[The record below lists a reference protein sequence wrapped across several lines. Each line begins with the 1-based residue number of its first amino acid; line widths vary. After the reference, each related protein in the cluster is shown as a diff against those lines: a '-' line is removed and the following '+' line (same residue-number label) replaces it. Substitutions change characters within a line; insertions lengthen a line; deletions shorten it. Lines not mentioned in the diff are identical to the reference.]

1 MQTTVQTLPFRSL
14 SPHQRVVARP
24 AQHVPAML
32 SAVEEKLLLA
42 VYHFHYLTLEQ
53 VVCYLG
59 ISPNS
64 ANWIR
69 KKLKSLVDRA
79 YLDTQFLPRL
89 TPYGRLPLIYML
101 GTEGVNHFK
110 ELGFQVS
117 YHSPKERI
125 RSYLFLTHTLDL
137 NDLVIAAVSL
147 SRINPAITLT
157 EWKHERVLKH
167 MPCKVDIGNGKTS
180 AVVPDAWLDW
190 QLEAPFGAPG
200 EDRFSVFVEL
210 DQDTEDITQ
219 FKPKIR
225 SYLSFANGA
234 YKVFGSDVFNV
245 VFVVADGGQRRLQQL
260 RKWTMEQVTT
270 QEALDYA
277 LFFTFAL
284 LPAAPIDAVSLFLS
298 PVCYTLE
305 DDRLVSLIDKI
316 L

>member
-1 MQTTVQTLPFRSL
+1 MQPTVQTLPFQSL
-14 SPHQRVVARP
+14 SPQQVVLARP
-24 AQHVPAML
+24 SHTVPDML
-32 SAVEEKLLLA
+32 SAVEEKLLMA
-42 VYHFHYLTLEQ
+42 VYRFHYLTLEQ
-53 VVCYLG
+53 IVCYLG

-79 YLDTQFLPRL
+79 FLDTQFLPRL

-110 ELGFQVS
+110 ELGYPVS

-125 RSYLFLTHTLDL
+125 RGYLFLTHTLDL
-137 NDLVIAAVSL
+137 NDLLIAAASL
-147 SRINPAITLT
+147 SRSNPAITLT

-190 QLEAPFGAPG
+190 QLETPFGAPG
-200 EDRFSVFVEL
+200 EDRFSTFVEV
-210 DQDTEDITQ
+210 DRDTEDITQ
-219 FKPKIR
+219 FKPKVR
-225 SYLSFANGA
+225 SYLAFANGA

-260 RKWTMEQVTT
+260 RKWTMEQLTE
-270 QEALDYA
+270 QETVDFSI
-277 LFFTFAL
+277 FFKFAL

-298 PVCYTLE
+298 PVWYTLE
-305 DDRLVSLIDKI
+305 DDRPVSLIEKI